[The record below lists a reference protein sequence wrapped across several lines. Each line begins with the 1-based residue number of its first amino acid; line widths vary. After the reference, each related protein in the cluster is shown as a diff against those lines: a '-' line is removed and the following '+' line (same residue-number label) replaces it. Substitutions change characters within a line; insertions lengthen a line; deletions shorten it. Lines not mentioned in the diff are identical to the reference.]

1 MAGGGTEVA
10 RAFVTVIPKSDG
22 TSNDVINSVVNPLQE
37 GVGKAGDKAGGLF
50 NANLG
55 SMLSKFAVPAAIGA
69 ALVGVGKAGLDAFD
83 EVQAGTNNVIKATG
97 ATGEAAK
104 ELEGVYKDVASSVV
118 GDFGDIGSAVGE
130 LNTRLGI
137 NGEELETAS
146 EAAMKYAKV
155 TGQDA
160 TQAVKDVTRM
170 MNNAGISA
178 EDYGITLDKLTVAG
192 QQAGIDTGKLAQM
205 VTDNAASFKELGLST
220 DESIAMLA
228 NFEKTGANTS
238 AILSGMKKGVAEW
251 AQEGISAKDGF
262 AEFVQG
268 VQDGT
273 VTSADAIDL
282 FGSRAGMTMFD
293 AAQKGQLSFDDMYNA
308 ITTDSEGALDSV
320 YQDTLTNSEK
330 MSLAMQNVKLAAA
343 DVFAPLATSISD
355 TLTNVVI
362 PTLQSAGEKV
372 GEFMTKAQDLY
383 ETYVVPVIDS
393 VKTFVQP
400 AIDEI
405 KSTVQ
410 DGITKAGDVF
420 NEVMPAIQNLV
431 ADVWPDIQGIIQG
444 VMTIIK
450 QVVPPAWNT
459 IKTVMSTVMNVIGT
473 VVKTVWPVISNVIKT
488 AIRNIRTTITGIST
502 IISNVKSTFNSVKEA
517 MQKPIEEAK
526 ETIKGIIDKVKGF
539 FPLDIGRIFSNLQ
552 LPHISVNG
560 GEAPFGI
567 GGKGSL
573 PSFHVEWNAK
583 AMEEPYVFGD
593 ATLFGA
599 GEAGDE
605 MLYGRKALM
614 DDIREASGGGRNV
627 TINVTVNGADNPEQW
642 ATRLVR
648 QMELEV
654 RTA

>member
-10 RAFVTVIPKSDG
+10 RAFVTIIPKSDG

-83 EVQAGTNNVIKATG
+83 EVQAGTNNVIKATC

-104 ELEGVYKDVASSVV
+104 ELEGVYKDVAASVV

-573 PSFHVEWNAK
+573 PSFSVEWNAK
-583 AMEEPYVFGD
+583 AMEEPYMFSG

-614 DDIREASGGGRNV
+614 EDIREASGGGRNV

-642 ATRLVR
+642 ATRLVK

>member
-10 RAFVTVIPKSDG
+10 RAFVTIIPKSDG

-55 SMLSKFAVPAAIGA
+55 SMLSKFAVPAAVGA
-69 ALVGVGKAGLDAFD
+69 ALVGVGKAGLSAFD
-83 EVQAGTNNVIKATG
+83 EVQEGTFNVIKATG

-192 QQAGIDTGKLAQM
+192 QAAGIDTGKLAQM

-293 AAQKGQLSFDDMYNA
+293 AAQNGQLSFDDMYNT
-308 ITTDSEGALDSV
+308 ITTDSEGALDDV
-320 YQDTLTNSEK
+320 YQNTLTNSEK

-372 GEFMTKAQDLY
+372 GEFMSKAQELY

-488 AIRNIRTTITGIST
+488 AVRNIRTTITGIST

-539 FPLDIGRIFSNLQ
+539 FPLDIGKIFSNLQ
-552 LPHISVNG
+552 LPHISVKG

-573 PSFHVEWNAK
+573 PSFNVEWFDK
-583 AMEEPYVFGD
+583 ATDTPYRFRN

-599 GEAGDE
+599 GERHDE
-605 MLYGRKALM
+605 VLYGRKALM
-614 DDIREASGGGRNV
+614 DDIREAAGGGRNV
-627 TINVTVNGADNPEQW
+627 TINVTVNGTDSPEQW

>member
-410 DGITKAGDVF
+410 DGIAKAGDVF

-583 AMEEPYVFGD
+583 AMEEPYVFGG

-614 DDIREASGGGRNV
+614 DDIREAAGGGRNV
-627 TINVTVNGADNPEQW
+627 TINVTVNGAENPEQW
-642 ATRLVR
+642 ATRLVK